1 MVKRGELSVEYCPT
15 LEMVADVMT
24 KPLQGA
30 QFQKLR
36 NAVLGISADMIP
48 EYNKRARKYLESVN
62 LK

>member
-1 MVKRGELSVEYCPT
+1 MKRGELSVEYCPT
-15 LEMVADVMT
+15 LEMMADVMT

-30 QFQKLR
+30 QFQKFR

-48 EYNKRARKYLESVN
+48 EYNKKAREYLESVN